1 VRRDRRLGF
10 PIENPLL
17 FYPRLAWEYLTK
29 YSGAFAMSRRY
40 RRILAEVMADA
51 NPDDYSDT
59 AMSPVTEAEE
69 QTLDLFT
76 VTVSAQ
82 RFVEKRRAMA
92 ARRNMG

>member
-1 VRRDRRLGF
+1 
-10 PIENPLL
+10 
-17 FYPRLAWEYLTK
+17 
-29 YSGAFAMSRRY
+29 
-40 RRILAEVMADA
+40 
-51 NPDDYSDT
+51 
-59 AMSPVTEAEE
+59 MSPVTEAEE